1 MSTQI
6 QSPKHGEVKDT
17 RRVLALANHA
27 QTSPKQ
33 ASTFQYVEAH
43 IIVTVPPPMS
53 RYAAVH
59 VDPQGAGDARP
70 TALQIVQDEGL
81 VGQLA
86 GKVMLITGGSAG
98 IGVETARAFHA
109 TGAKVLL
116 TVRDVQKGQQVV
128 DSILSDK
135 DSSKAEIILIKME
148 LGSLESVRVGVKEI
162 LSKTDKLNVIVNNA
176 GVMATP
182 EGRTVDGFETQFGT
196 CHVAHFLL
204 FQLLKA
210 TLLKSSTPAFQS
222 RVVCVAS
229 TGHRGGPVRVDD
241 YNFDQPSSY
250 DPWVAYGQ
258 AKTANIYLAN
268 ELERRYSSHGL
279 HGISIHPGAI
289 RSGLQV
295 HSNDTMGDVWELPEV
310 KAREKTPA
318 QGAATSVYA
327 ALSRDC
333 EGKGGVFLANC
344 AVMGP
349 FRGNSSLDITDDGYA
364 SHAYDAVLEGR
375 LWKDS
380 LRMVSLDD
388 DEGR

>member
-1 MSTQI
+1 
-6 QSPKHGEVKDT
+6 
-17 RRVLALANHA
+17 
-27 QTSPKQ
+27 
-33 ASTFQYVEAH
+33 
-43 IIVTVPPPMS
+43 MS

-70 TALQIVQDEGL
+70 TAMQIVQDEGL
-81 VGQLA
+81 VGKLA
-86 GKVMLITGGSAG
+86 GIVMLITGGSAG
-98 IGVETARAFHA
+98 IGAETARAFHA

-116 TVRDVQKGQQVV
+116 TVRDLEKGQQVI
-128 DSILSDK
+128 DSILSD
-135 DSSKAEIILIKME
+135 DRSSKAEIIAIKME
-148 LGSLESVRVGVKEI
+148 LGSLDSVRAGAQEV
-162 LSKTDKLNVIVNNA
+162 LSKTDKLNVLVNNA

-182 EGRTVDGFETQFGT
+182 EGRTKDGFETQFGT

-229 TGHRGGPVRVDD
+229 TGHRGGPVRFDD

-268 ELERRYSSHGL
+268 EIERRYSSQGL
-279 HGISIHPGAI
+279 HGISIHPGGI

-295 HSNDTMGDVWELPEV
+295 YSNETMGDVWEQPEV
-310 KAREKTPA
+310 KAREKSPA
-318 QGAATSVYA
+318 QGAATTVYA

-333 EGKGGVFLANC
+333 EGKGGVYLANC

-349 FRGNSSLDITDDGYA
+349 FRGKSSLDISDDGYA
-364 SHAYDAVLEGR
+364 PHAYDAVLEGR
-375 LWKDS
+375 LWNDS
-380 LRMVSLDD
+380 LRMVCLEDD
-388 DEGR
+388 KER